1 MQSSQ
6 TLCPSAPSYSK
17 APAGVQQ
24 GCGRLPQ
31 KPLLE
36 LNVSVPSHGL
46 PAPVG
51 LDSLVRYPGREHC
64 CCAAPAERVGGVA
77 AVQARFCA
85 KALEPV
91 VEVGVVEVE
100 DVGCRCWRRRGGHDA
115 CQCLHWAEN
124 VIALADADFH
134 WTGVS
139 LAEGYGY
146 PDAPLAEGDVD

>member
-1 MQSSQ
+1 MLLKVSLLLTESKWGCQSTSPFRPPNMKEEDDAIKPK
-6 TLCPSAPSYSK
+6 LCPSAPSYSK

-51 LDSLVRYPGREHC
+51 LDSLVRYPSREHC

-85 KALEPV
+85 KALEPS

-100 DVGCRCWRRRGGHDA
+100 DVGSRCW
-115 CQCLHWAEN
+115 
-124 VIALADADFH
+124 
-134 WTGVS
+134 
-139 LAEGYGY
+139 
-146 PDAPLAEGDVD
+146 